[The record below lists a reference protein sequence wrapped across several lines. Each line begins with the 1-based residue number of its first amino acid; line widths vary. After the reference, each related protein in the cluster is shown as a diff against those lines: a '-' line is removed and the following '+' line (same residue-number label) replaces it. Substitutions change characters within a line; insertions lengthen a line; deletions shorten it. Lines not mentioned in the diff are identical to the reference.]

1 MLFQIIVRFCWKLV
15 LFDEAEVPLNL
26 KTCGC
31 KLRVLL
37 IEFSNSGLVIVLW
50 ALQALFWHKS

>member
-1 MLFQIIVRFCWKLV
+1 MLFV
-15 LFDEAEVPLNL
+15 EAEVPLNL

-37 IEFSNSGLVIVLW
+37 IEFSNGGLVTVLR
-50 ALQALFWHKS
+50 ALQVLFWHKS

>member
-1 MLFQIIVRFCWKLV
+1 M
-15 LFDEAEVPLNL
+15 LFDEAVVPLNL

-37 IEFSNSGLVIVLW
+37 IECSNGGLVTILK
-50 ALQALFWHKS
+50 ALQVLFWLKSCRL

>member
-1 MLFQIIVRFCWKLV
+1 M